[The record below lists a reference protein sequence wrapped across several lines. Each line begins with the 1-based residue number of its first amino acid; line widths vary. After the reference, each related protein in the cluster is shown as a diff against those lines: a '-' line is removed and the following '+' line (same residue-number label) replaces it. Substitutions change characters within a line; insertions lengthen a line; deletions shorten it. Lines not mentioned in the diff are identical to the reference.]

1 VFGDDLIG
9 AGAAQE
15 QAWSASVP
23 DCRRMADPGA
33 VVIAAAT
40 MAKPERDGFSSRQG
54 RSNW

>member
-1 VFGDDLIG
+1 MFGDDLIG

-23 DCRRMADPGA
+23 DCRRMANPGA

-40 MAKPERDGFSSRQG
+40 MAKP
-54 RSNW
+54 